1 MVIEVQIL
9 KPASGFIKEIAA
21 GGNTDEYDANPSR
34 RSVNMRGDGG
44 ANMGALI
51 WIVVPTSPAFIPFI
65 QKIVQKL
72 IFNPFV
78 REKSTETFLQ
88 LYIISQ
94 LPSFVILHC
103 NFYIFFRECCP
114 TVIFCHLPMYI
125 LYFVENDGERYYSLL
140 ANSLQSR
147 MAPDCYIGF

>member
-21 GGNTDEYDANPSR
+21 GGNTDECDANPSK

-78 REKSTETFLQ
+78 REKSTKNFSSS
-88 LYIISQ
+88 LYHITT
-94 LPSFVILHC
+94 PFVLS
-103 NFYIFFRECCP
+103 FYIAICVYFLESVAR
-114 TVIFCHLPMYI
+114 L
-125 LYFVENDGERYYSLL
+125 LYFVICLYSIFC
-140 ANSLQSR
+140 R
-147 MAPDCYIGF
+147 K

>member
-21 GGNTDEYDANPSR
+21 GGNTDECDANPSK

-78 REKSTETFLQ
+78 RGKSAKNFFFNLISYHNSLHLSFYIAISIYFLGSVAR
-88 LYIISQ
+88 L
-94 LPSFVILHC
+94 LFFVICL
-103 NFYIFFRECCP
+103 YS
-114 TVIFCHLPMYI
+114 IFC
-125 LYFVENDGERYYSLL
+125 RK
-140 ANSLQSR
+140 
-147 MAPDCYIGF
+147 